1 MNWFYVVMA
10 MMGGGSFQMGDVM
23 NAVPVQSTKIQLAMP
38 DQATCEAIRA
48 LNHQGECWAKV
59 ADQK

>member
-1 MNWFYVVMA
+1 MA
-10 MMGGGSFQMGDVM
+10 VAKTDLEIKLLTALKRIAAYQ
-23 NAVPVQSTKIQLAMP
+23 PP